1 MRRTCLRL
9 SAAAIGLCA
18 CQPAL
23 AQRTDDNAVQQAE
36 DAFGTS
42 VGDESIGIYN
52 AGDVRGFSP
61 IEAGNIRVDGLY
73 FDQQAGLSGR
83 VSGGSTIRVGI
94 SAQSYAFPA
103 PTGIFDQ
110 ALRKPGAHPLA
121 SIGIGY
127 GPWNGQYAELD
138 VQMPI
143 DSERL
148 GFAGGAALSRSG
160 SPGGGTPHDFELGG
174 LVRWAPRPG
183 IEVSSFW
190 SRLRD
195 TDAEAEPLIFTSGD
209 FLPKRFPRNPFY
221 GQDWADFAG
230 TFTNYGT
237 VAKADPLG
245 FDVALGVFR
254 SIADTDKSAAD
265 LMFDTA
271 PDGSVGDRVIV
282 LENGDRSASTSG
294 ELRVSRH
301 FDEGPRR
308 HTLIASLRAR
318 AQDRLYGGAAVI
330 DLGPSTSLVSDKR
343 PEPTFA
349 QGPKTSDRVRQT
361 TLGVTYQGRWRGVG
375 EFSVGV
381 QTTDY
386 RKTVTDP
393 NPLVIFPE
401 THDSPLLV
409 SATAAAYL
417 TNKLALYGGFTR
429 GLEESPVAPR
439 EAVNLNEAPPAI
451 HTRQFDGGLRW
462 TVGKVTAVMGL
473 FDVEKPYFNLD
484 SAMRFRQLGMV
495 RNRGVEVSV
504 AGQLAPGLSVVAGN
518 IFLDAKVSGEEVR
531 NGTIG
536 PRPVATY
543 RRHTILSLDYRVPHS
558 PLSFDAFAEGTS
570 DRVAN
575 SANTL
580 FIPTRAILNLGSR
593 YRFKVGKSDAL
604 VRMAVENITNTFGWS
619 NGSSG
624 FYVPNGARRW
634 SLGLAAD
641 I

>member
-1 MRRTCLRL
+1 MTRTALRL
-9 SAAAIGLCA
+9 SAAAIAMLA
-18 CQPAL
+18 AQPAF
-23 AQRTDDNAVQQAE
+23 AQRTDDNAVQAAE

-61 IEAGNIRVDGLY
+61 IEAGNIRIDGLY
-73 FDQQAGLSGR
+73 FDQQAGLSSR
-83 VSGGSTIRVGI
+83 VSDGSTIRVGI
-94 SAQSYAFPA
+94 SAQSYPFPA

-110 ALRKPGAHPLA
+110 TLRKPGGHPLA
-121 SIGIGY
+121 SIGVNY
-127 GPWNGQYAELD
+127 GPWNGQSAELD
-138 VQMPI
+138 VQLPI
-143 DSERL
+143 DGERL
-148 GFAGGAALSRSG
+148 GFAGGAALYRSG
-160 SPGGGTPHDFELGG
+160 SPGGGTPHDFDLGG
-174 LVRWAPRPG
+174 VVRWAPRPG

-195 TDAEAEPLIFTSGD
+195 TDAEAEPIYFTSGD
-209 FLPKRFPRNPFY
+209 FLPKRFARNPFY

-230 TFTNYGT
+230 TFTNYGI

-245 FDVALGVFR
+245 FDVRIGAFR
-254 SIADTDKSAAD
+254 SIADTDKSAGD
-265 LMFDTA
+265 LMFDVA
-271 PDGSVGDRVIV
+271 PDGSVGDRLIV

-330 DLGPSTSLVSDKR
+330 DLGPSTTLTQDDR
-343 PEPTFA
+343 PEPSYTE
-349 QGPKTSDRVRQT
+349 GPKTSDQVRQT
-361 TLGVTYQGRWRGVG
+361 TYGVTYQGKWKNVG

-381 QTTDY
+381 QKSDY
-386 RKTVTDP
+386 TKTVTDP
-393 NPLVIFPE
+393 NPAVTFPV
-401 THDSPLLV
+401 THDSPVLV

-417 TNKLALYGGFTR
+417 TPKLALYGGFTR

-451 HTRQFDGGLRW
+451 HTRQMDGGVRW
-462 TVGKVTAVMGL
+462 TLGKMTAVIGL

-495 RNRGVEVSV
+495 RNRGVEVSI
-504 AGQLAPGLSVVAGN
+504 AGQLAPGLSAVVGN
-518 IFLDAKVSGEEVR
+518 IYLDSKVSGEEVN
-531 NGTIG
+531 NGSIG
-536 PRPVATY
+536 PRPVGTY
-543 RRHTILSLDYRVPHS
+543 KRHTIVSVDYRLPNS

-570 DRVAN
+570 ARVAN

-580 FIPTRAILNLGSR
+580 FIPTRAILNLGTR
-593 YRFKVGKSDAL
+593 YRFKVGKSNAL
-604 VRMAVENITNTFGWS
+604 FRAQVANVTNTFGWS

-634 SLGLAAD
+634 SIGLAAD